1 MNAIRQIVMGFVVS
15 CAAVIASGETYTW
28 TGAANNT
35 WNNADN
41 WEGGKVFVSSLE
53 NDLVINKADAP
64 IPNNAQVHN
73 LTLNASVSRGSTRIS
88 VSGGIYCVV
97 GGLGFSYSGGVNL
110 SGENVTFDLSGGSI
124 SLNGTNPYCSIE
136 GAGVGLTLTKS
147 GGSGTLALG
156 TTKGYPNFTGPLVI
170 ENGVVLALPDH
181 SDKNVINKLK
191 TTDVTVQGAGSQ
203 LQLGHPTN
211 ITQKAEIK
219 LKDEATLK
227 VSSGV
232 QIVIRSLVI
241 DGKKCAPGVWG
252 LPGASGVEHTTMRV
266 LGYGTVRVTDE
277 DGIYEGGDNWS
288 GRTAVW
294 TRGAGNNTWTA
305 ADNWQDGYIP
315 KDFDDVVFVGSFS
328 GTPSLTSVHNLIV
341 SNSVSGSYYHDNI
354 KITGGF
360 YLGTGGTWSFSYSST
375 GFVLLSPEVVFDLTD
390 GDSFRLSR
398 TTQSQRYFSGP
409 GGMVLRGAGKFSVD
423 GVTYSF
429 TGPWRVES
437 GKLNVPAT
445 QTSVTTTNLT
455 FVGETT
461 TFGIAGAIY
470 NTNATVRLADGAKVE
485 FSQNVVQQVKELS
498 IDGKKCAAGTWGSP
512 ASGADH
518 VTLRFV
524 GNGRIKVWGDGGDYE
539 GGDLWSGNEKHWI
552 AAANGSWSTA
562 SNWAENEVP
571 AEYDDIVIQS
581 TATMSFPNTAP
592 AIHNLTC
599 ETAFKVNDRS
609 CKFLLT
615 GDLTLKGGD
624 FTFQW
629 GGFTLLAG
637 QHVIDTGAYS
647 MSTRDMRIDGVGGLT
662 KRGSGSINPT
672 SATTSPHNLSFTG
685 PLRIESGVFG
695 AQAAM
700 NSATTNVV
708 VTGETSI
715 LAIDGAKTALN
726 TNAVVRLEDKGRIR
740 VVSGNTL
747 IVRELWIDGKKCAAG
762 TWGLPST
769 SADHKTLR
777 LINPGL
783 VFVREGGDYEG
794 GDLWTGRTCTW
805 LGTVNSTW
813 KTAENWKDGEVAA
826 DYDDVIFDANYVNQ
840 PSVPNPF
847 IFHNLI
853 LNKGYYSTYVNP
865 FQASGGIYCVGGGL
879 SFGYSGTIEALSKA
893 TVLDLTG
900 GSISLSPNSG
910 NRHHYLS
917 GNGGFVVTKAIGAAG
932 GSLTVASG
940 DAVHVTFKGPF
951 RVENGVQF
959 DMKAGDGMST
969 KDVSVTGEGSH
980 VKFHDAKLPTNSTVR
995 LEQGGKV
1002 ALVGDFTN
1010 DIAHLILDGYDRARH
1025 TYGGRASSAEK
1036 KLSKYFVEKEGKN
1049 SNLGVFN
1056 VTVGGRCGTV
1066 LLVR

>member
-1 MNAIRQIVMGFVVS
+1 MNAIKQIVLGFVVS

-53 NDLVINKADAP
+53 NDLVINKANAP
-64 IPNNAQVHN
+64 IPNYTKMHD
-73 LTLNASVSRGSTRIS
+73 LTLNASVQLDYTHIYVSGNIYCVGGGITFRF
-88 VSGGIYCVV
+88 SGGIH
-97 GGLGFSYSGGVNL
+97 L
-110 SGENVTFDLSGGSI
+110 SGESSTFDLSGGSVTLI
-124 SLNGTNPYCSIE
+124 GTNPNCSID
-136 GAGVGLTLTKS
+136 GVDVGLTLTKN

-181 SDKNVINKLK
+181 SSKDIINKLK
-191 TTDVTVQGAGSQ
+191 TTDVTVQGEGSQ
-203 LQLGHPTN
+203 LELGHPTN
-211 ITQKAEIK
+211 ITQEAEIK

-227 VSSGV
+227 VSSDV

-252 LPGASGVEHTTMRV
+252 LPGASGVEHTTTRV
-266 LGYGTVRVTDE
+266 LGSGTVRVTDE
-277 DGIYEGGDNWS
+277 DGTYEGGDNWS

-328 GTPSLTSVHNLIV
+328 GNPSLTSVHNLIV
-341 SNSVSGSYYHDNI
+341 SNSVSGSYYDNKI

-360 YLGTGGTWSFSYSST
+360 YLGTGGTWSFSFSST

-390 GDSFRLSR
+390 GNSFSLSR
-398 TTQSQRYFSGP
+398 TTQNQRYFSGS
-409 GGMVLRGAGKFSVD
+409 GGMVLRGAEKFSVN

-461 TFGIAGAIY
+461 VFGIAGAIY

-485 FSQNVVQQVKELS
+485 VSQNVVQQVKELW

-524 GNGRIKVWGDGGDYE
+524 GNGCIKVWGD
-539 GGDLWSGNEKHWI
+539 
-552 AAANGSWSTA
+552 
-562 SNWAENEVP
+562 
-571 AEYDDIVIQS
+571 
-581 TATMSFPNTAP
+581 
-592 AIHNLTC
+592 
-599 ETAFKVNDRS
+599 
-609 CKFLLT
+609 
-615 GDLTLKGGD
+615 
-624 FTFQW
+624 
-629 GGFTLLAG
+629 
-637 QHVIDTGAYS
+637 
-647 MSTRDMRIDGVGGLT
+647 
-662 KRGSGSINPT
+662 
-672 SATTSPHNLSFTG
+672 
-685 PLRIESGVFG
+685 
-695 AQAAM
+695 
-700 NSATTNVV
+700 
-708 VTGETSI
+708 
-715 LAIDGAKTALN
+715 
-726 TNAVVRLEDKGRIR
+726 
-740 VVSGNTL
+740 
-747 IVRELWIDGKKCAAG
+747 
-762 TWGLPST
+762 
-769 SADHKTLR
+769 
-777 LINPGL
+777 
-783 VFVREGGDYEG
+783 GGDYEG

-813 KTAENWKDGEVAA
+813 ETAENWKDGEVAA

-840 PSVPNPF
+840 PTVPNPF
-847 IFHNLI
+847 VFHNLI
-853 LNKGYYSTYVNP
+853 LNKGYSSSFVNP
-865 FQASGGIYCVGGGL
+865 FRASGGIYCVGGGL

-900 GSISLSPNSG
+900 GSISLSPNAG
-910 NRHHYLS
+910 NRDHYLS
-917 GNGGFVVTKAIGAAG
+917 GNGGFVVTKALGSAG

-940 DAVHVTFKGPF
+940 NGVHVVFKGPL

-969 KDVSVTGEGSH
+969 KDVTVTGEGSLI
-980 VKFHDAKLPTNSTVR
+980 KFHAAKLPENSTVR

-1010 DIAHLILDGYDRARH
+1010 NIAHLILDGMDRVKH
-1025 TYGGRASSAEK
+1025 TYGGKASSAERK
-1036 KLSKYFVEKEGKN
+1036 RSRYFVEKEGN
-1049 SNLGVFN
+1049 AGNLGVFN
-1056 VTVGGRCGTV
+1056 VTEGGGFGT
-1066 LLVR
+1066 LLFVR

>member
-1 MNAIRQIVMGFVVS
+1 MNAIKQIVLGFVVS

-28 TGAANNT
+28 TGAADNT

-53 NDLVINKADAP
+53 NDLVINKANAP
-64 IPNNAQVHN
+64 IPGNTKMHD
-73 LTLNASVSRGSTRIS
+73 LTLNASVQLNHTYIY
-88 VSGGIYCVV
+88 VSGNIYCVGGGITFRFKGGIY
-97 GGLGFSYSGGVNL
+97 L
-110 SGENVTFDLSGGSI
+110 SGESSTFDLSGGSVTFG
-124 SLNGTNPYCSIE
+124 GTNPYCSIE
-136 GAGVGLTLTKS
+136 GVGAGLTLTKN

-181 SDKNVINKLK
+181 SSKDIINKLK
-191 TTDVTVQGAGSQ
+191 TTDVTVQGEGSQ

-211 ITQKAEIK
+211 ITQEAEIK

-227 VSSGV
+227 VSSDV

-252 LPGASGVEHTTMRV
+252 LPGASGVEHTTTRV
-266 LGYGTVRVTDE
+266 LGSGTVRVTDE
-277 DGIYEGGDNWS
+277 DGTYEGGDNWS

-328 GTPSLTSVHNLIV
+328 GNPSLTSVHNLIV
-341 SNSVSGSYYHDNI
+341 SNSVSGSYYDNKI

-360 YLGTGGTWSFSYSST
+360 YLGTGGTWSFSFSST

-390 GDSFRLSR
+390 GNSFSLSR
-398 TTQSQRYFSGP
+398 TTQNQRYFSGS
-409 GGMVLRGAGKFSVD
+409 GGMVLRGAEKFSVN

-455 FVGETT
+455 FVGKTT
-461 TFGIAGAIY
+461 VFGIAGAIY

-485 FSQNVVQQVKELS
+485 VSQNVVQQVKELW

-539 GGDLWSGNEKHWI
+539 GGDLW
-552 AAANGSWSTA
+552 
-562 SNWAENEVP
+562 
-571 AEYDDIVIQS
+571 
-581 TATMSFPNTAP
+581 
-592 AIHNLTC
+592 
-599 ETAFKVNDRS
+599 
-609 CKFLLT
+609 
-615 GDLTLKGGD
+615 
-624 FTFQW
+624 
-629 GGFTLLAG
+629 
-637 QHVIDTGAYS
+637 
-647 MSTRDMRIDGVGGLT
+647 
-662 KRGSGSINPT
+662 
-672 SATTSPHNLSFTG
+672 
-685 PLRIESGVFG
+685 
-695 AQAAM
+695 
-700 NSATTNVV
+700 
-708 VTGETSI
+708 
-715 LAIDGAKTALN
+715 
-726 TNAVVRLEDKGRIR
+726 
-740 VVSGNTL
+740 
-747 IVRELWIDGKKCAAG
+747 
-762 TWGLPST
+762 
-769 SADHKTLR
+769 
-777 LINPGL
+777 
-783 VFVREGGDYEG
+783 
-794 GDLWTGRTCTW
+794 TGRTCTW
-805 LGTVNSTW
+805 LGTVNDSW

-826 DYDDVIFDANYVNQ
+826 DYDDVIFDANYVKQ
-840 PSVPNPF
+840 PLVPNPF
-847 IFHNLI
+847 VFHNLI
-853 LNKGYYSTYVNP
+853 LNKGYSSNYVNP
-865 FQASGGIYCVGGGL
+865 FRVSGGIYCVGGGL

-893 TVLDLTG
+893 IVLDLTG
-900 GSISLSPNSG
+900 GSISLSPNAG
-910 NRHHYLS
+910 NRDHYLS
-917 GNGGFVVTKAIGAAG
+917 GNGGFVVTKALGSAG

-940 DAVHVTFKGPF
+940 NGVHVVFKGPF

-969 KDVSVTGEGSH
+969 KDVTVRGEGSLI
-980 VKFHDAKLPTNSTVR
+980 KFHAAKLPENSTVR

-1010 DIAHLILDGYDRARH
+1010 NIAHLILDGMDRVKH
-1025 TYGGRASSAEK
+1025 TYGGKASSAERK
-1036 KLSKYFVEKEGKN
+1036 RSRYFVEKEGN
-1049 SNLGVFN
+1049 AGNLGVFN
-1056 VTVGGRCGTV
+1056 VTEGGGFGT
-1066 LLVR
+1066 LLFVR

>member
-1 MNAIRQIVMGFVVS
+1 MNAIKQIVLGFVVS

-28 TGAANNT
+28 TGAADNT

-53 NDLVINKADAP
+53 NDLVINKANAL
-64 IPNNAQVHN
+64 IPNKTMMHD
-73 LTLNASVSRGSTRIS
+73 LTLNASVQLNFTYIYVSGNIYCVGGGITFRF
-88 VSGGIYCVV
+88 SGGIH
-97 GGLGFSYSGGVNL
+97 L
-110 SGENVTFDLSGGSI
+110 SGESSTFDLSGGSVT
-124 SLNGTNPYCSIE
+124 LGGTNPYCSIE
-136 GAGVGLTLTKS
+136 GVGAGLTLTKN

-156 TTKGYPNFTGPLVI
+156 TTLGYPNFTGPLVI

-181 SDKNVINKLK
+181 SSKDIINKLK
-191 TTDVTVQGAGSQ
+191 TTDVTVQGEGSQ

-211 ITQKAEIK
+211 ITQEAEIK

-227 VSSGV
+227 VSSDV

-252 LPGASGVEHTTMRV
+252 LPGASGVEHTTTRV
-266 LGYGTVRVTDE
+266 LGSGTVRVTDE
-277 DGIYEGGDNWS
+277 DGTYEGGDNWS

-328 GTPSLTSVHNLIV
+328 GNPSLTSVHNLIV
-341 SNSVSGSYYHDNI
+341 SNSVSGSYYDNKI

-390 GDSFRLSR
+390 GNSFRLSR
-398 TTQSQRYFSGP
+398 TTQSQRYFSGS
-409 GGMVLRGAGKFSVD
+409 GGMVLCGAEKFSVD

-461 TFGIAGAIY
+461 VFGIAGAIY

-485 FSQNVVQQVKELS
+485 VSQNVVQQVKELW

-512 ASGADH
+512 ASGAEH

-524 GNGRIKVWGDGGDYE
+524 GNGCIKVWGD
-539 GGDLWSGNEKHWI
+539 
-552 AAANGSWSTA
+552 
-562 SNWAENEVP
+562 
-571 AEYDDIVIQS
+571 
-581 TATMSFPNTAP
+581 
-592 AIHNLTC
+592 
-599 ETAFKVNDRS
+599 
-609 CKFLLT
+609 
-615 GDLTLKGGD
+615 
-624 FTFQW
+624 
-629 GGFTLLAG
+629 
-637 QHVIDTGAYS
+637 
-647 MSTRDMRIDGVGGLT
+647 
-662 KRGSGSINPT
+662 
-672 SATTSPHNLSFTG
+672 
-685 PLRIESGVFG
+685 
-695 AQAAM
+695 
-700 NSATTNVV
+700 
-708 VTGETSI
+708 
-715 LAIDGAKTALN
+715 
-726 TNAVVRLEDKGRIR
+726 
-740 VVSGNTL
+740 
-747 IVRELWIDGKKCAAG
+747 
-762 TWGLPST
+762 
-769 SADHKTLR
+769 
-777 LINPGL
+777 
-783 VFVREGGDYEG
+783 GGDYEG

-840 PSVPNPF
+840 PTVPNPF
-847 IFHNLI
+847 VFHNLI
-853 LNKGYYSTYVNP
+853 LNKGYSSDYVNP
-865 FQASGGIYCVGGGL
+865 FRASGGISCVGGGL
-879 SFGYSGTIEALSKA
+879 SFAFSGTIEALSKA
-893 TVLDLTG
+893 IVLDLTG
-900 GSISLSPNSG
+900 GSISLSPNAG
-910 NRHHYLS
+910 NRDHYLS
-917 GNGGFVVTKAIGAAG
+917 GNGGFVVTKALGSAG

-940 DAVHVTFKGPF
+940 NGVHVVFKGPL

-959 DMKAGDGMST
+959 DMMAGDGMST
-969 KDVSVTGEGSH
+969 KDVTVTGEGSLI
-980 VKFHDAKLPTNSTVR
+980 KFHAAKLPENSTVR

-1010 DIAHLILDGYDRARH
+1010 NIAHLILDGMDRVKH
-1025 TYGGRASSAEK
+1025 TYGGKASSAERK
-1036 KLSKYFVEKEGKN
+1036 RSRYFVEKEGN
-1049 SNLGVFN
+1049 TGNLGIFN
-1056 VTVGGRCGTV
+1056 VTEGGGFGT
-1066 LLVR
+1066 LLFVR